1 MRKKLLVTA
10 VIVVVA
16 LGAGVAGAQVQQ
28 RFNDVPTDHYA
39 YEAANWA
46 VEIGVTQ
53 GCGDGTN
60 FCPERNLNRA
70 NMVTFLKRYH
80 DWLTGPPTV
89 SPAPPRYATYEAAV
103 TAANDWYEQMEAT
116 IGGGSNLSDWQDV
129 IPLVAEKADSWAGN
143 DLIADRIANEAL
155 VMSRTGDPIISDRLN
170 DISEARFY
178 LAAISYALVA
188 GASTAAQEATAEHD
202 AASAAAWS
210 AAGAKMAELAS
221 LSDSRHYTDR
231 MRCSGCIIGGFSRF
245 NYDSFGYFRW
255 GSAAL
260 NKAGEARNAY
270 FELAS

>member
-39 YEAANWA
+39 YEAVNWA
-46 VEIGVTQ
+46 VAAGITR

-89 SPAPPRYATYEAAV
+89 SPPPPRYATYEAAV

-116 IGGGSNLSDWQDV
+116 IGGGSNLSDWKEV
-129 IPLVAEKADSWAGN
+129 IPQAAEKAASWAGN

-155 VMSRTGDPIISDRLN
+155 VMSRTGDLIISERLT
-170 DISEARFY
+170 DIWEARFY
-178 LAAISYALVA
+178 LAAIAYALAA
-188 GASTAAQEATAEHD
+188 GASTTAQETTSEHE
-202 AASAAAWS
+202 AAAGAAWS
-210 AAGAKMAELAS
+210 AAGARLAEAAQGG
-221 LSDSRHYTDR
+221 SRWID
-231 MRCSGCIIGGFSRF
+231 CSGCVIGGFDHF
-245 NYDSFGYFRW
+245 ADVKGDFQWWNPAF
-255 GSAAL
+255 A
-260 NKAGEARNAY
+260 KAGEARNAY

>member
-46 VEIGVTQ
+46 ADAGITQ

-60 FCPERNLNRA
+60 FCPEKTLNRA

-116 IGGGSNLSDWQDV
+116 IGGGSNLSDWKEV
-129 IPLVAEKADSWAGN
+129 IPQAAEKAASWAGN

-155 VMSRTGDPIISDRLN
+155 VMSRTGDPIISSSLGE
-170 DISEARFY
+170 ISEARFY
-178 LAAISYALVA
+178 LAAIAYALA
-188 GASTAAQEATAEHD
+188 TGASTAAQETNSERD
-202 AASAAAWS
+202 AAAAAAWS
-210 AAGAKMAELAS
+210 AAGAQLADLAQ
-221 LSDSRHYTDR
+221 LSSRYVT
-231 MRCSGCIIGGFSRF
+231 CSGCVIGGYTRIWNSRDGRF
-245 NYDSFGYFRW
+245 HWEGLALTK
-255 GSAAL
+255 AA
-260 NKAGEARNAY
+260 AARNAY